1 MKKYKI
7 NLCRCSPFIY
17 FTLPLDRKKIK
28 TKNIKKT
35 DFLSTIKF
43 QNSYIRK
50 GFTKTPMKSFTISS
64 IDKNNYINT
73 NYTYL

>member
-1 MKKYKI
+1 MVLNKQTI
-7 NLCRCSPFIY
+7 

-43 QNSYIRK
+43 QNPYIRK
-50 GFTKTPMKSFTISS
+50 GFTKTPNNSFIISS
-64 IDKNNYINT
+64 IDNNNYINT
-73 NYTYL
+73 NYTFL